1 LLESSAQEPQ
11 TLAQTFYHNSSGD
24 IYDQAL
30 EQINQL
36 ALNRLGLG
44 HLEVNQYLPEKIAS
58 HSQPQIR
65 GLLHQLQTGNI
76 PTQLQSVPLQKIE
89 LIKKVLQSRLV

>member
-1 LLESSAQEPQ
+1 LLENSAQEPQ

-44 HLEVNQYLPEKIAS
+44 HLEVNQYLPEKNC
-58 HSQPQIR
+58 QPQPAANPR
-65 GLLHQLQTGNI
+65 
-76 PTQLQSVPLQKIE
+76 PAASVANRQHPDTTTVSSATKD
-89 LIKKVLQSRLV
+89 